1 MKRIATFVAT
11 IVMLVGCSSVNG
23 DFGEQRLSSPDGRVT
38 LGFEL
43 NNEGEALYSLTF
55 AGEEIIRPSALNIE
69 TSRGEFDDDMRI
81 VDIKHST
88 FNETWEPVWGQFSE
102 IENHYNEMV
111 VTLENSK
118 SERVD
123 VTFRLFND
131 GMALRYTLDGEG
143 ACDILDEET
152 EFRMAADYDA
162 HWMAGS
168 DDDAEFKYV
177 HTKLSEINPATM
189 QQSAG
194 RVQDIMECG
203 VSTPVAMKSPA
214 GNYVAIHEA
223 ALWEYPGMALEFD
236 AEELKF
242 TTELSG
248 D

>member
-1 MKRIATFVAT
+1 MCRIATIMAA
-11 IVMLVGCSSVNG
+11 IAMLVGCGSVNEEYG
-23 DFGEQRLSSPDGRVT
+23 TEIVKSPDGRTVLT
-38 LGFEL
+38 FDV
-43 NNEGEALYSLTF
+43 NSEGEALYALSF
-55 AGEEIIRPSALNIE
+55 AGEDIIRPSALNIE

-88 FNETWEPVWGQFSE
+88 FRETWEPVWGQFSE

-118 SERVD
+118 SERID
-123 VTFRLFND
+123 VTFRLFDD
-131 GMALRYTLDGEG
+131 GMALRYTLNGEG

-152 EFRMAADYDA
+152 EFRMAADFDA

-168 DDDAEFKYV
+168 DDDAEFNYV

-223 ALWEYPGMALEFD
+223 ALWEYPGMALEF
-236 AEELKF
+236 
-242 TTELSG
+242 
-248 D
+248 